1 MRLAFIG
8 LGAIGLPMARRVAL
22 HPDIDMAIFDTRSD
36 VLEAEAAL
44 GRVASSIPDAVDG
57 ADVVFSVLPADPQV
71 RAVGAEIAGAAHPGQ
86 IFLDFSTIAPS
97 TIDAVGAGLE
107 SAGVRTLGGALTR
120 SVAAAE
126 TGELSIFVGG
136 DGALIDQIRPAL
148 DQLATDVRAVGTP
161 GAAKA
166 LKILNNMQVSSLDLV
181 ICDGLLVGAAHGVE
195 AARLVDS
202 LTRSGADS
210 WPLRNHIAKHL
221 LVDDLAPGRFSTRYM
236 GKDAALAAALA
247 EHHHEP
253 AAFAGLVTA
262 AYRGTEA
269 LGFGEHYHPIVM
281 RWLERTAD
289 AEPVTPSTLTRRTGE
304 ALDAEATVCLGVVAQ
319 QALIVFDALRLV
331 ARERVAVAE
340 ALEHFDSG
348 SASNDAVRAL
358 QGTGPVH
365 LADLTLRQIVDDL
378 RAVCSLAAAAPVPAL
393 TFEVG
398 KHVALSWASRFG
410 AESTLSELTA
420 RIR

>member
-22 HPDIDMAIFDTRSD
+22 HPDVEMAIFDTRPD

-57 ADVVFSVLPADPQV
+57 ADVVFSVLPADPHV
-71 RAVGAEIAGAAHPGQ
+71 RDVGAEIAAAANAGQ

-97 TIDAVGAGLE
+97 TIDAVGA
-107 SAGVRTLGGALTR
+107 
-120 SVAAAE
+120 AE

-136 DGALIDQIRPAL
+136 DGACIDRIRPAL
-148 DQLATDVRAVGTP
+148 DQMATDVRAVATP

-195 AARLVDS
+195 AARVVDS
-202 LTRSGADS
+202 LTRNGADS

-247 EHHHEP
+247 EHHDEP

-262 AYRGTEA
+262 AYRGTDA
-269 LGFGEHYHPIVM
+269 LGFGEHYHPVVM
-281 RWLERTAD
+281 RWFERTAG
-289 AEPVTPSTLTRRTGE
+289 AQPVTPSTLTQREGE
-304 ALDAEATVCLGVVAQ
+304 ASEAEATVCRGVVAQ
-319 QALIVFDALRLV
+319 QALISFDALRLV
-331 ARERVAVAE
+331 AREGVPVAE

-348 SASNDAVRAL
+348 SASNDTVRAL
-358 QGTGPVH
+358 LGTGPAR
-365 LADLTLRQIVDDL
+365 LADLTLREIVDDL

-410 AESTLSELTA
+410 AECTLSELVV